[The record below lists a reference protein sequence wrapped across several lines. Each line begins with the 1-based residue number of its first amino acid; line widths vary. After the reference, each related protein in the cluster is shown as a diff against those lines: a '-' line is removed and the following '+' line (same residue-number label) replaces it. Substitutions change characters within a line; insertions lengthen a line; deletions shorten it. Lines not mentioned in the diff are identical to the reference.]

1 MEMNLSWSKIPIRLL
16 HIVILICLVARLYAS
31 GMNLPAI
38 GARGTAMGGAM
49 RAAANDPT
57 AIFWNPAC
65 LSEINSSRI
74 TVVGQMVYN
83 KVTYTFSDTLIT
95 INNAFRRG
103 ENEMKENVF
112 QLGHGFAVF
121 SPKYLDKLKIG
132 MGIYTFLGVGSTWDL
147 IKNEIADSDYV
158 VALDTF
164 GTTFYLTVTEQLPG
178 DEFKAKIGAYTF
190 TPTVSYDFG
199 MVSIGLGLLASY
211 SLLDIDM
218 PASDLSR
225 MEADTGLIFQTAS
238 LTGYG
243 LGGNIGILIKPLDNI
258 KIGAT
263 GKWEMPYKYTGKYN
277 YTIYKFYL
285 DNFLINLPGGKEEY
299 RDISSKAELPRPYT
313 LGTGIAYDPISNL
326 TLSLDYEYTSWS
338 ALDTVFISDENTDS
352 ILESI
357 KLMWENES
365 RISAGVEYRFSNYA
379 ARAGFF
385 FEPYPAVPEF
395 QNIFL
400 PDMNDKIAY
409 TFGFAV
415 MTKRI
420 DMEIAGEFEYFGK
433 KIIEPYFEEEVIK
446 NMAGEYNGYVTD
458 ICLSM
463 TYKF

>member
-1 MEMNLSWSKIPIRLL
+1 MPKWLLQIPI
-16 HIVILICLVARLYAS
+16 IICLVAQLYAS
-31 GMNLPAI
+31 GMHLPAI

-65 LSEINSSRI
+65 LSEMKSSRVTFI
-74 TVVGQMVYN
+74 GQMFYN
-83 KVTYTFSDTLIT
+83 NVTYTFDDTLIA

-112 QLGHGFAVF
+112 KFGHGFAVF
-121 SPKYLDKLKIG
+121 TPKSLENLKIG
-132 MGIYTFLGVGSTWDL
+132 MGIYTFLGVGSTWD
-147 IKNEIADSDYV
+147 IMRNEIPDSDYV

-178 DEFKAKIGAYTF
+178 DEFKARIGAYTF
-190 TPTVSYDFG
+190 APTVSYDFG
-199 MVSIGLGLLASY
+199 MVSVGLGFLASY
-211 SLLDIDM
+211 SILDIDM

-243 LGGNIGILIKPLDNI
+243 LGGNIGILIKPMDNL

-263 GKWEMPYKYTGKYN
+263 GRWEMPYKYTGKYN

-285 DNFLINLPGGKEEY
+285 DHFLINLPGGKEEY
-299 RDISSKAELPRPYT
+299 RDISSKAELPRPYI
-313 LGTGIAYDPISNL
+313 LGAGIAYDPIGNL
-326 TLSLDYEYTSWS
+326 TLSLDYEYTHWS
-338 ALDTVFISDENTDS
+338 ALDTVFINTEDTDS
-352 ILESI
+352 TLESI
-357 KLMWENES
+357 NLMWENES
-365 RISAGVEYRFSNYA
+365 RISGGVEYRFLNYA
-379 ARAGFF
+379 ARAGIF

-395 QNIFL
+395 QNVFL
-400 PDMNDKIAY
+400 PDMNDKLAY
-409 TFGFAV
+409 TFGFGA

-420 DMEIAGEFEYFGK
+420 DIEIAGEYECFGK
-433 KIIEPYFEEEVIK
+433 KIVEPYFEEEVIK
-446 NMAGEYNGYVTD
+446 NMAGEYNGYVID